1 MKPYRTGLDDVEGAP
16 STPDDRPAPSR
27 DGGTPSLRLF
37 ALLEAIASRDHLCTL
52 QELVVETGLPKPTVH
67 RMLAQLESADLITRH
82 GAVRGYGVGARL
94 RRLAEGVLLSDTT
107 SGARHAVLQ
116 RVVDE
121 IGESCNLTVLTGA
134 EVVYLDRVETPEPLR
149 FSLRAGSRVPSH
161 ASASGKMVL
170 SQLDRRQRERL
181 LGPGPLPRYTEH
193 TITDLDRLDVELRQ
207 IRRDGYAL
215 DQEEYL
221 PGLVCVAVLVPTG
234 SDRTTICLAA
244 QAPRLRLPAA
254 QVLRVLPTLRE
265 AAERL
270 GVIERGVPSSRPA
283 AKKPGRQ
290 GPTTAT
296 SAAGPRDSSAADRP
310 EQQAQ

>member
-1 MKPYRTGLDDVEGAP
+1 MTPYRGSLDRVDRAP
-16 STPDDRPAPSR
+16 SAPAGPPASGLE
-27 DGGTPSLRLF
+27 GGTPSLRLF
-37 ALLEAIASRDHLCTL
+37 ALLEVIASRDQLCTL
-52 QELVVETGLPKPTVH
+52 PGLVAETGLPKPTVH
-67 RMLAQLESADLITRH
+67 RMLAQLESADLVSRH
-82 GAVRGYGVGARL
+82 GDARAYGVGARL
-94 RRLAEGVLLSDTT
+94 RRLAEDVLLSDTT

-149 FSLRAGSRVPSH
+149 FSLRPGSRVPSH

-170 SQLDRRQRERL
+170 SQLNHRQRARL

-193 TITDLDRLDVELRQ
+193 TITDLDRLDAELQQ
-207 IRRDGYAL
+207 IRADGYAL

-234 SDRTTICLAA
+234 SFRSTTCLAA
-244 QAPRLRLPAA
+244 QAPRLRMSVD
-254 QVLRVLPTLRE
+254 QVLQILPTLRE

-270 GVIERGVPSSRPA
+270 GAIERDLSSP
-283 AKKPGRQ
+283 P
-290 GPTTAT
+290 
-296 SAAGPRDSSAADRP
+296 SAAEEPGQQGMATTPAPGATPDSAVDRP
-310 EQQAQ
+310 EQQAE